1 MNYFK
6 KFKGGK
12 SIEKFLDGITWWEKE
27 RKKGEKRKQ
36 ESKISMYNI

>member
-6 KFKGGK
+6 KFLEIYVEISWLYYQMGKGK
-12 SIEKFLDGITWWEKE
+12 
-27 RKKGEKRKQ
+27 EKRKQ